1 MADKKAKIGA
11 KIELD
16 GEREYKQAIKDIAKE
31 QSVLRSE
38 MKLVASQFA
47 DNSKSTQALTETNDV
62 LARQIE
68 TQKNKIELLKSAL
81 EAANAEYGEGST
93 QSQNW
98 QIQLNNA
105 QVQLNDMNRALDANT
120 KALDEMA
127 ENTDD
132 TESETEDLSKALK
145 KNELALGGAEN
156 GANEA
161 GEEIDEL
168 GQSMDEAGDKALTF
182 GEMVKANLT
191 ADVIMGG
198 VGKIVEGLKDAGE
211 YAIKVGSDFEAS
223 MSEVQAISGA
233 TSSDLEKMSN
243 KAKELGSNT
252 KFSATEASQAFK
264 YMALA
269 GWDTSKS
276 ISAIDGVMN
285 LAAASGMELAKASDM
300 VTDYLSA
307 FGMEASQASYMADML
322 AYAQGNSNTTAEQL
336 GEAYKNCAANM
347 NAAGQDI
354 ETTTAMLEAL
364 ANQGSKSSEAGTKV
378 AAMMRDLTAKMDD
391 GKIAIGDT
399 MVKVMD
405 ANGNF
410 RNMADILID
419 VDAAT
424 QGMGDAQKA
433 AALASTFT
441 SDSISGLNMI
451 LNEGVDK
458 IANYEVELRN
468 SQGAAEAMSNT
479 MHDNLQG
486 KISDAGS
493 ALEGLGIAAYN
504 YISGPAGKVVDLA
517 AGMFRGLTD
526 LITPAKTEMQE
537 YIDEIDA
544 ALDSVEASLDAAEKT
559 MDTATVDAGK
569 LEVYKDTLL
578 ELNGVEEKNEFQKF
592 QIKRIVDKLSDSIPE
607 LAAAYDEETGS
618 IKLTNTEIEKLI
630 TNQKKQV
637 MEAAAQKALD
647 EVIEAQTIAYVELTK
662 AQDGLTEAQRQW
674 NARVD
679 ELLGPNHQLVETL
692 QDYKDITGYTD
703 EELED
708 LSLTMDTLNTETE
721 RAQTA
726 YNKATE
732 ETDKYQKAV
741 QKVIGSLEDETNAQG
756 GANDQTQTT
765 TDTLKKQGDTAQ
777 KTADDTTGL
786 AAAFAA
792 YADQTGQSVEE
803 ISKAYDKLKQEYDSA
818 YESAYNS
825 IQGQIDLTKKHE
837 EQEAISA
844 ASILENLASHVGA
857 MQQYAENLKVVN
869 AGIVDDQGNTV
880 AALNED
886 FLAYLDGLGE
896 DGANIIASISAEIS
910 AGNTQFISD
919 LNNQWET
926 GMTISQSVA
935 TETANAKSQFDEYCA
950 KMDEASAQA
959 VENAAQAGDN
969 AGKTYTSFQEAA
981 LELGLIDCEGEI
993 TSYENSVDAK
1003 QEEFGNI
1010 GTETADAYTE
1020 NLQTGISQAADGV
1033 TGEVDGI
1040 EGTISGKKGT
1050 FGEDGAGAA
1059 GAYVDEMT
1067 GKFFG
1072 SVVSIGLSLLAISG
1086 EVALFNSTMSRLGG
1100 DASDNFTS
1108 KVVSGL
1114 SASGPN
1120 AAEGFI
1126 GGLEN
1131 SIWGSMERVR
1141 RAAQAVVDRV
1151 NATLKIHSPSKVLE
1165 ESGKFSGEGYAIG
1178 FEKSMEK
1185 AADLAEVQAV
1195 DFNKSV
1201 LASAEDLQLRASD
1214 LQLRVAPQKNGV
1226 AEDLVNLLT
1235 TYLPII
1241 ASHKQVV
1248 MSTGALVGELTNAM
1262 NRSLQAE
1269 SRREARYV

>member
-1 MADKKAKIGA
+1 MADAKIGA

-16 GEREYKQAIKDIAKE
+16 GEREYKQAIRDIAKE

-47 DNSKSTQALTETNDV
+47 DNSKSTQALTETNSV
-62 LARQIE
+62 LERQIE
-68 TQKNKIELLKSAL
+68 SQKSKIELLKSAL
-81 EAANAEYGEGST
+81 EAANAEYGEGSA

-145 KNELALGGAEN
+145 ENEVALGSAEN

-233 TSSDLEKMSN
+233 TSSDLEKMSS
-243 KAKELGSNT
+243 KAKELGASS
-252 KFSATEASQAFK
+252 KYSATEASQAFK

-347 NAAGQDI
+347 SAAGQDI

-378 AAMMRDLTAKMDD
+378 TAMMRDLTAKMDD

-399 MVKVMD
+399 MVTVMD

-410 RNMADILID
+410 RDMTDILAD

-441 SDSISGLNMI
+441 SDSIAGLNMI

-458 IANYEVELRN
+458 IANYEVQLRN
-468 SQGAAEAMSNT
+468 SNGTAEAMANT
-479 MHDNLQG
+479 MQDNLQG
-486 KISDAGS
+486 KITNAGS

-504 YISGPAGKVVDLA
+504 YISGPAGKVIDLA

-559 MDTATVDAGK
+559 MDTATVDATK

-578 ELNGVEEKNEFQKF
+578 ELNGIEEKNEFQKF
-592 QIKRIVDKLSDSIPE
+592 QIKRIVNELSSSIPE
-607 LAAAYDEETGS
+607 LAEAYDKETGS
-618 IKLTNTEIEKLI
+618 IKLTNEQIEKLI

-647 EVIEAQTIAYVELTK
+647 EVLEAQTIAYVELTK

-844 ASILENLASHVGA
+844 ASILENLASHVSA
-857 MQQYAENLKVVN
+857 MQTYAENLKVVN

-886 FLAYLDGLGE
+886 FLAYLNGLGE

-950 KMDEASAQA
+950 KMDEASNQA
-959 VENAAQAGDN
+959 VVDAGTAGNDAAVA
-969 AGKTYTSFQEAA
+969 YTSFQQAA
-981 LELGLIDCEGEI
+981 LELGLQDCEGEVS
-993 TSYENSVDAK
+993 TYEDVVGAK
-1003 QEEFGNI
+1003 KEEFSVI
-1010 GTETADAYTE
+1010 GADTAGAYTE
-1020 NLQTGISQAADGV
+1020 HLKTGIARSADGI

-1072 SVVSIGLSLLAISG
+1072 SVISVGLSLLAISG
-1086 EVALFNSTMSRLGG
+1086 EIVLFNATMKALGG
-1100 DASDNFTS
+1100 DAADNFTE
-1108 KVVSGL
+1108 KVINGL

-1141 RAAQAVVDRV
+1141 RAAQAVVDKV
-1151 NATLKIHSPSKVLE
+1151 NATLQIHSPSRVLE
-1165 ESGKFSGEGYAIG
+1165 ASGKFSGEGYALG
-1178 FEKSMEK
+1178 FEKSMED
-1185 AADLAEVQAV
+1185 AAKLAEIKAD

-1201 LASAEDLQLRASD
+1201 LSSANDLQLRASD
-1214 LQLRVAPQKNGV
+1214 LRLAVTPQDSGA
-1226 AEDLVNLLT
+1226 AEDLVNMLS

-1241 ASHKQVV
+1241 ASHKQIVL
-1248 MSTGALVGELTNAM
+1248 STGALVGELTNAL
-1262 NRSLQAE
+1262 NKALKAE
-1269 SRREARYV
+1269 DRREERYA

>member
-1 MADKKAKIGA
+1 MADAKAKIGA
-11 KIELD
+11 KIALD

-81 EAANAEYGEGST
+81 EAANTEYGEGST

-145 KNELALGGAEN
+145 ENELALGSAEN

-233 TSSDLEKMSN
+233 TSSDLEKMSS
-243 KAKELGSNT
+243 KAKELGASS
-252 KFSATEASQAFK
+252 KYSATEASQAFK

-399 MVKVMD
+399 MVTVMD

-410 RNMADILID
+410 RDMTDILID

-756 GANDQTQTT
+756 GANNQTQTT

-910 AGNTQFISD
+910 AGNTQFIND
-919 LNNQWET
+919 LNTQWET

-935 TETANAKSQFDEYCA
+935 TETANAKSEFDEYCA

-1040 EGTISGKKGT
+1040 EGTISDKTGT

-1059 GAYVDEMT
+1059 GAYVDKMT

-1072 SVVSIGLSLLAISG
+1072 SVVSVGLSLLAISG
-1086 EVALFNSTMSRLGG
+1086 EIALFNVTMSKLGG
-1100 DASDNFTS
+1100 DAADNFTS

-1114 SASGPN
+1114 SAAGPN

-1126 GGLEN
+1126 NGFESQINN
-1131 SIWGSMERVR
+1131 SMGRLQ
-1141 RAAQAVVDRV
+1141 RAAQAVVNRV
-1151 NATLKIHSPSKVLE
+1151 NATLQIHSPSKVFE

-1262 NRSLQAE
+1262 NRSLQTE